1 MSAKIEF
8 TAVHD
13 GETFTRTTGTM
24 PYVAVTVGSQVQW
37 HKSMEAAQQAAVSK
51 TQTYRTGVPATIV
64 PARPTA
70 IKGKLGDWTPH
81 IDGWGE
87 IPAEA
92 FAELVAAKGSR
103 KGQVALPIEE
113 PAEDPTQVE
122 VEGPEGL
129 VVESVGTITDGKVTF
144 EEVAP
149 APAKPATKTS
159 PTRSLKQQLG
169 RAVVDAAMASVEAN
183 LPEGMD
189 LTEAYEIVTK
199 WMSYIP
205 VPKEA

>member
-8 TAVHD
+8 TAVEAD
-13 GETFTRTTGTM
+13 GTTHTRTSGTM

-37 HKSMEAAQQAAVSK
+37 HKSLASAEQAAVSK
-51 TQTYRTGVPATIV
+51 GQTYRTGVPATIV
-64 PARPTA
+64 PATPTA

-87 IPAEA
+87 IAPEA
-92 FAELVAAKGSR
+92 FAELVAAKGT
-103 KGQVALPIEE
+103 KKAQAELPIEE

-122 VEGPEGL
+122 VDGPAE
-129 VVESVGTITDGKVTF
+129 VT
-144 EEVAP
+144 EEPAP
-149 APAKPATKTS
+149 APAKPATKTTS
-159 PTRSLKQQLG
+159 DRALKQQLG
-169 RAVVDAAMASVEAN
+169 RAVVDAAMAAVEAN

-189 LTEAYEIVTK
+189 LTEAYAVVTK